1 MNKNSGIRSASR
13 LYKVKIIAIK
23 KSVTIMLYFGIGIS
37 FKLGI

>member
-1 MNKNSGIRSASR
+1 MNKNSGMRFISR

-23 KSVTIMLYFGIGIS
+23 NSVTMMLYFGIGIS